1 MADFASRL
9 KLRFK
14 ECGHFVHD
22 KQNKTYCRKTGPS
35 WAIVLSIYLTYF
47 VCVLVAFL
55 LGLRLIKTLVIQQDL
70 LVQLCYDSN
79 IYVNCSDPTI
89 NSKEKFCQFTKDMLG
104 PCGKSGYGYPEGKPC
119 IFLKLNKMRGWTPWE
134 HVSTPDPLI
143 NEGEETEFSPKENTK
158 SRILTPICKPLSS
171 FGCDRIGL
179 MAVYPKDKIPHFNA
193 NLNIIFRLMAVY
205 LSPPKEA
212 FQEYY
217 FPFNG
222 SDLYLSP
229 LAAVQFLDILKG
241 FVVGVTCEIVGITSL
256 EEVQKMLRT
265 TLYLYISTEDDV

>member
-55 LGLRLIKTLVIQQDL
+55 LGLRLIKTLVIQQGIAGQFDKKNLVANNTPKLNVFPRLAGTTL
-70 LVQLCYDSN
+70 LWYNNASNNSESIRADHYIKYLDEFFKKYENLDSN

-104 PCGKSGYGYPEGKPC
+104 PCGKSGYGYPEGK
-119 IFLKLNKMRGWTPWE
+119 
-134 HVSTPDPLI
+134 
-143 NEGEETEFSPKENTK
+143 
-158 SRILTPICKPLSS
+158 
-171 FGCDRIGL
+171 
-179 MAVYPKDKIPHFNA
+179 
-193 NLNIIFRLMAVY
+193 
-205 LSPPKEA
+205 
-212 FQEYY
+212 
-217 FPFNG
+217 
-222 SDLYLSP
+222 
-229 LAAVQFLDILKG
+229 
-241 FVVGVTCEIVGITSL
+241 
-256 EEVQKMLRT
+256 
-265 TLYLYISTEDDV
+265 

>member
-1 MADFASRL
+1 
-9 KLRFK
+9 
-14 ECGHFVHD
+14 
-22 KQNKTYCRKTGPS
+22 
-35 WAIVLSIYLTYF
+35 
-47 VCVLVAFL
+47 
-55 LGLRLIKTLVIQQDL
+55 
-70 LVQLCYDSN
+70 
-79 IYVNCSDPTI
+79 
-89 NSKEKFCQFTKDMLG
+89 
-104 PCGKSGYGYPEGKPC
+104 
-119 IFLKLNKMRGWTPWE
+119 MRGWTPWE

-143 NEGEETEFSPKENTK
+143 NEGEETEFSAKENTK

-179 MAVYPKDKIPHFNA
+179 MAVY
-193 NLNIIFRLMAVY
+193 
-205 LSPPKEA
+205 PKEA

-241 FVVGVTCEIVGITSL
+241 FVVGVTCEIVGITSM